1 MTTNMPHEN
10 LPLTNSQLIWRLT
23 FLIAIWMTLFSS
35 LGFIFADIIY
45 PELDLAETFLTN
57 DLVNII
63 LGLPMLI
70 YVLISLKRK
79 KLLGL
84 LLLPGALIYVFY
96 NYFAYLVGRPGDMFT
111 IFNLGLVLLS
121 IITLIVLLKSI
132 DHQAIKTKL
141 AGLVPDKAS
150 GWILLFIGL
159 AFFLLACFQL
169 INSILTDIS
178 LTTGEQATS
187 LADLTVSSLWAG
199 GGILLLLKKPMGYTT
214 GLGLL
219 IAASSLFL
227 GLIVFF
233 LLNPIIT
240 GKPLILSDLLTIFF
254 MGFICYTPLFFY
266 WRGII
271 RSENK

>member
-1 MTTNMPHEN
+1 MTTTALDEN

-45 PELDLAETFLTN
+45 PEPDLAETFLTN

-199 GGILLLLKKPMGYTT
+199 GGILLLLKKPLGYTF

-271 RSENK
+271 RVENK

>member
-1 MTTNMPHEN
+1 MTTTALDEN

-35 LGFIFADIIY
+35 LGFIFTDIIY
-45 PELDLAETFLTN
+45 HETDLAETFMTN

-121 IITLIVLLKSI
+121 IITLIVLLKNI
-132 DHQAIKTKL
+132 DHQVIKARL
-141 AGLVPDKAS
+141 AGSVPDKVS

-159 AFFLLACFQL
+159 AFFTLASFQL

-187 LADLTVSSLWAG
+187 LADLTVSLLWAG
-199 GGILLLLKKPMGYTT
+199 GGILLMLKKPLGYTT

-219 IAASSLFL
+219 IAASSLFI

-271 RSENK
+271 RVENI